1 MENKINNFFLN
12 TINIF
17 FILLPLSILSGPFL
31 ADLSVSLSSIIFLIY
46 LIYNRR
52 LSYLLNI
59 YFYFFLIFYFYL
71 LITSLLSIMPQ
82 SSFESSLFYIRFGV
96 FVFAI
101 KYIIEKDLK
110 ILKYFTLSLTI
121 TFAFGLVYGFIYF
134 LEILI
139 KFYMRQVIL
148 EFRCHLQMNL
158 F

>member
-101 KYIIEKDLK
+101 KYIIEK
-110 ILKYFTLSLTI
+110 I
-121 TFAFGLVYGFIYF
+121 
-134 LEILI
+134 
-139 KFYMRQVIL
+139 
-148 EFRCHLQMNL
+148 
-158 F
+158 